1 MVNHGFFYQVA
12 HITVTIC
19 YIFEQSN
26 CNKNSLL
33 TKMSMITPH
42 LLKYYIFT
50 CSIMQILTDLKVLTV
65 SS

>member
-12 HITVTIC
+12 HITVTIG

-33 TKMSMITPH
+33 SKMSMITPQ
-42 LLKYYIFT
+42 LLKCYIFT
-50 CSIMQILTDLKVLTV
+50 CSILQILTDLKVLTV